1 MATPSAN
8 GDYER
13 SLPQAESIGAGQL
26 GKGNLYGAEVDMRF
40 RTQALDRVFTRDTV
54 PKDAWIEIDLDA
66 IAHNVRVTRA
76 RIGANRQIAAVVKA
90 DAYGH
95 GAIPVARV
103 ALKNGA
109 DRLAVSSV
117 EEGAKLRNAGI
128 NAPILI
134 LSQPPD
140 YTVDLLLKYNLVPT
154 VCTVGF
160 ARALG
165 EAAARRGVVAPF
177 HLAIDTGMNRIG
189 VRSYDAADF
198 CRAIAHKGLLLE
210 GTFTHFATADEE
222 PQTDFR
228 KQLARF
234 DEALSEMRAAGF
246 NPGIVHAANS
256 AAIERFPETHFD
268 MVRLGITMYGLAPA
282 PTLRGLDDL
291 RPAMA
296 VKCRIT
302 YAKEPAVGEG
312 VSYGMNYRVE
322 KPVQIVTV
330 PLGYADGLSRA
341 LSGRMQVILNGRI
354 CNQVG
359 NICMDQMM
367 IEGPVSESGVCAAEK
382 GDEVVI
388 IGSQGVHEITVDD
401 MADLL
406 GTINYEIIC
415 DFKMRLPRVYLGTGG
430 I

>member
-1 MATPSAN
+1 
-8 GDYER
+8 
-13 SLPQAESIGAGQL
+13 
-26 GKGNLYGAEVDMRF
+26 
-40 RTQALDRVFTRDTV
+40 
-54 PKDAWIEIDLDA
+54 
-66 IAHNVRVTRA
+66 
-76 RIGANRQIAAVVKA
+76 
-90 DAYGH
+90 
-95 GAIPVARV
+95 
-103 ALKNGA
+103 
-109 DRLAVSSV
+109 
-117 EEGAKLRNAGI
+117 
-128 NAPILI
+128 
-134 LSQPPD
+134 
-140 YTVDLLLKYNLVPT
+140 
-154 VCTVGF
+154 
-160 ARALG
+160 
-165 EAAARRGVVAPF
+165 
-177 HLAIDTGMNRIG
+177 
-189 VRSYDAADF
+189 
-198 CRAIAHKGLLLE
+198 
-210 GTFTHFATADEE
+210 
-222 PQTDFR
+222 
-228 KQLARF
+228 
-234 DEALSEMRAAGF
+234 MRAAGF

-282 PTLRGLDDL
+282 PALRGLDDL

-367 IEGPVSESGVCAAEK
+367 IEVPVSESGVCAAEK